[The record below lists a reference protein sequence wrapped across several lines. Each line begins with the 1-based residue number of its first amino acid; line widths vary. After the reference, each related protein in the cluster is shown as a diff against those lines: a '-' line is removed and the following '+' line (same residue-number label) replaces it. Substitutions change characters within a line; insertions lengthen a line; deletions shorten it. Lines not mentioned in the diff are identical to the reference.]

1 MFFLSYLHQFLPIKW
16 DYSFKARSTYTGFTT
31 GAEFRNFFLSS
42 SNFAHVFSWR
52 YIGNK
57 HTRAIH
63 QRDIFSSLLYLQLC
77 RPNLSSP
84 GSIPAALPKFLYYHQ
99 HHSNSH
105 YEESHG
111 KQAAISELYEMMWR
125 FLPGSCALHSS
136 SAQAHNLTS
145 SWLAFCSQ
153 VNHSHWQFVCFAFLS
168 N

>member
-1 MFFLSYLHQFLPIKW
+1 MSLAEDILALNIHVLFIKGI
-16 DYSFKARSTYTGFTT
+16 F
-31 GAEFRNFFLSS
+31 
-42 SNFAHVFSWR
+42 
-52 YIGNK
+52 
-57 HTRAIH
+57 
-63 QRDIFSSLLYLQLC
+63 FSSLLYLQLR

-145 SWLAFCSQ
+145 S
-153 VNHSHWQFVCFAFLS
+153 
-168 N
+168 